1 MTGLTSY
8 SQNSRSQ
15 THHQTPQQKSDCS
28 ELLLQSACL
37 HKCLH
42 NSKVPLTY
50 SIRLFI
56 CDVNVSSKHHI
67 LPSQLYVCIHVHV
80 VQSQIL
86 RTWLYMYIHT
96 VSTVRALFIPQVP
109 RPIKS
114 LYSHPLSDVSHI
126 SPLSLTLVTPAEVVE
141 RRRCEEE
148 RERRL
153 IGRPRQPALTHDQDE
168 VGTGV

>member
-1 MTGLTSY
+1 MVVHVYTY
-8 SQNSRSQ
+8 SQ
-15 THHQTPQQKSDCS
+15 
-28 ELLLQSACL
+28 
-37 HKCLH
+37 
-42 NSKVPLTY
+42 Y
-50 SIRLFI
+50 S
-56 CDVNVSSKHHI
+56 
-67 LPSQLYVCIHVHV
+67 
-80 VQSQIL
+80 
-86 RTWLYMYIHT
+86 
-96 VSTVRALFIPQVP
+96 ALFIPQVP

-168 VGTGV
+168 VGTGVKL